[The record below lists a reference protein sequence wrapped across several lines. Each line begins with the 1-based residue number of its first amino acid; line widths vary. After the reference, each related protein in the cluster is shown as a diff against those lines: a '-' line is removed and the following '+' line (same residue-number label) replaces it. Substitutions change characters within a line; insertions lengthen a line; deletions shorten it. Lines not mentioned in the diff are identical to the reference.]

1 MCGIIG
7 FRKSFAE
14 ALGGEYDFLK
24 SIRFRGPDA
33 EGIADCEEYFFG
45 HTRLS
50 ILDLEAGIQPMERDG
65 SWICFNGEIYNH
77 EVIRKELLAEGVNFK
92 TKSDTEVILVG
103 YLKHGVTFFERL
115 NGMFAFGIWDR
126 RDKSLILARDF
137 FGIKPL
143 YFSQEWGFIFASNAT
158 SILTVLRDSG
168 NDLKINPKA
177 LEGYLEKKFV
187 NPDQLFDEKICELPK
202 GECWVV
208 KDGVV
213 TRKERINPPSLESG
227 LSDTDMLKRQINLEL
242 EADVPVGVLLSGGVD
257 SSVVSALASESKS
270 ISTFSL
276 VFDEADVDESIY
288 SDQVSSMLKTKHRRI
303 MVHESDLLERM
314 RDMIDVIDL
323 PISDPA
329 MLPLLHLM
337 KEVKKDVK
345 VVLSGDGGDEL
356 YAGYTH
362 HRILKYK
369 GLFKLLAF
377 LLTPFEKI
385 EKISNA
391 MRVVKSTMRRFD
403 SMEKAVDYDL
413 NIGLNQVLLRKSDLC
428 SMYYGI
434 EMRVPFLNRM
444 LYEKKRK
451 SLEKESNVFANKLT
465 LRWFLF
471 KRFNWRIAFKK
482 KQGFRV
488 PLHKWVTQGELS
500 QRIDIDLNSAHPL
513 LEDAFDLARYLKN
526 PNTYYRELFDLYVLD
541 QWLKK
546 NRI

>member
-7 FRKSFAE
+7 FRKSFAV
-14 ALGGEYDFLK
+14 ALGSEYDFLK
-24 SIRFRGPDA
+24 SIRYRGPDS
-33 EGIADCEEYFFG
+33 EGIADCDDYFFG

-50 ILDLEAGIQPMERDG
+50 ILDLEAGTQPMEREG

-77 EVIRKELLAEGVNFK
+77 EALRKELIAEDIFFK
-92 TKSDTEVILVG
+92 TKSDTEVILAG
-103 YLKHGVTFFERL
+103 YLKHGVSFFERL

-143 YFSQEWGFIFASNAT
+143 YFSHEWGFIFASNAT
-158 SILTVLRDSG
+158 SILTVLRDCG
-168 NDLKINPKA
+168 HDVKINTRA
-177 LEGYLEKKFV
+177 LEDYLEKKFV
-187 NPDQLFDEKICELPK
+187 NPEQLFNEKICEFPK

-208 KDGVV
+208 KEGGI
-213 TRKERINPPSLESG
+213 TRNERINPPKFVSG
-227 LSDTDMLKRQINLEL
+227 DSDIDMLQRQINLEL

-276 VFDEADVDESIY
+276 VFDEPDVDESVF

-303 MVHESDLLERM
+303 MVHDSDLLERM

-369 GLFKLLAF
+369 GIFQMLVF

-385 EKISNA
+385 KRISNA
-391 MRVVKSTMRRFD
+391 LSVVKNTMRRFD

-413 NIGLNQVLLRKSDLC
+413 NIGLNQILLRKSDLC

-434 EMRVPFLNRM
+434 EMRVPFLNTT
-444 LYEKKRK
+444 LYEKKK
-451 SLEKESNVFANKLT
+451 KNLEKESSLFANKLT

-471 KRFNWRIAFKK
+471 RRFNWKIAFKK

-488 PLHKWVTQGELS
+488 PLQKWVTQGELS
-500 QRIDIDLNSAHPL
+500 QLIENDLNMAHPL
-513 LEDAFDLARYLKN
+513 LKGAFDLSRYLTN
-526 PNTYYRELFDLYVLD
+526 PNTYYRELFDLYVLN